1 MNMLKILSSQ
11 GSDSEQVVSGLSRSF
26 PQVEFKIYR
35 SDDSQSFI
43 TCFVSIF
50 KSAAECLTQWE
61 SVNSTVAMSA
71 QGIMQG
77 YAAPWNLYLIIVT
90 PDHLTKDAKYRIEND
105 RFAARKITI
114 LSTDLPQ
121 DATDGYKTL
130 IENVILGSD
139 LHILEAKTQVNN
151 PKTLEDSDIRKFLLS
166 RPGII
171 PPDRKPAS
179 SELRKKY
186 INELLNLTTK
196 S

>member
-1 MNMLKILSSQ
+1 MLKILSTE
-11 GSDSEQVVSGLSRSF
+11 GSDSDQVVSGLLRSF
-26 PQVEFKIYR
+26 PQVKFKIYR
-35 SDDSQSFI
+35 SDDSKSFI

-61 SVNSTVAMSA
+61 SVNSAVAMSA

-114 LSTDLPQ
+114 LSADLPH
-121 DATDGYKTL
+121 DSTDGYKIL
-130 IENVILGSD
+130 IENVILGRD
-139 LHILEAKTQVNN
+139 LHLLEAKIQVNTT
-151 PKTLEDSDIRKFLLS
+151 KTLEDSDIRKFLLS
-166 RPGII
+166 RPGAI
-171 PPDRKPAS
+171 PSDRKPAS
-179 SELRKKY
+179 SELRKNY
-186 INELLNLTTK
+186 INELLNLTLK

>member
-1 MNMLKILSSQ
+1 MLKILSCQ
-11 GSDSEQVVSGLSRSF
+11 GSDSDQVVSGLSRSF

-35 SDDSQSFI
+35 SDDSKSFI

-50 KSAAECLTQWE
+50 KSAAECLIQWE
-61 SVNSTVAMSA
+61 SVNSAVAMSA

-90 PDHLTKDAKYRIEND
+90 PDRLTKDAKYRIEND

-114 LSTDLPQ
+114 LNTDLPH
-121 DATDGYKTL
+121 DATDGYKIL

-139 LHILEAKTQVNN
+139 LDILEAKTQVNN
-151 PKTLEDSDIRKFLLS
+151 TKTLEDSVIRKFLLS

-186 INELLNLTTK
+186 IDELLNLTTK